1 MKFRDYLLGLALN
14 NYPCFLCEA
23 SKKDI
28 DVGKA
33 TNGFK
38 MTRKFLDLKRSSQAL
53 MYNPQNKEYS
63 DFCEMAKGPEEF
75 LY

>member
-23 SKKDI
+23 SKKDMY
-28 DVGKA
+28 DVGKV

-38 MTRKFLDLKRSSQAL
+38 MTRKYLDLKRVSQAL
-53 MYNPQNKEYS
+53 
-63 DFCEMAKGPEEF
+63 DV
-75 LY
+75 